1 MQEMNNEGILTRNN
15 DIKRNAEGYNDPTP
29 YNAIK
34 NTEKMTHTYPRRGWV
49 YDLDD
54 RMALVVSNDDNNRM
68 SNSVS
73 IVFVYPTAIMNP
85 LPTHVDMVCGIA
97 RCEKIASYR
106 KDKFG
111 KERFS
116 VSACEMGR
124 IEKAMM
130 TALDIEILPAVP
142 KADDDKKLFAMT
154 LERNMYRSMYESLID
169 RIAGSR
175 T

>member
-29 YNAIK
+29 YNAIM

-97 RCEKIASYR
+97 RCEKIASYH

-116 VSACEMGR
+116 VSA
-124 IEKAMM
+124 
-130 TALDIEILPAVP
+130 
-142 KADDDKKLFAMT
+142 
-154 LERNMYRSMYESLID
+154 
-169 RIAGSR
+169 
-175 T
+175 

>member
-15 DIKRNAEGYNDPTP
+15 DIKRNAECYNDPTP

-85 LPTHVDMVCGIA
+85 LPTHVDRSAGLPGVRKSHRTTKTNSA
-97 RCEKIASYR
+97 KNAS
-106 KDKFG
+106 
-111 KERFS
+111 RF
-116 VSACEMGR
+116 R
-124 IEKAMM
+124 
-130 TALDIEILPAVP
+130 PA
-142 KADDDKKLFAMT
+142 KWDGLKKQ
-154 LERNMYRSMYESLID
+154 
-169 RIAGSR
+169 
-175 T
+175 